1 MSSWLLVSY
10 RSEKSITSARS
21 GVLVKAA
28 MPMSTCPDWTAG
40 MMPSNAMST
49 TSSSTPRESAICCA
63 SHISQP
69 VKLASR
75 SLNSYGGYWASVP
88 TTSLPD
94 CWIFSSSVAGSALS
108 AGASSSAAGVSSAG
122 ASAAGVSVCA
132 GVSAA
137 GASVCAGVLAQP
149 ASRPVVSTTA
159 SRSDTII
166 LNVFFFM
173 IFLLAMYNACICVPY
188 THNYT
193 QAVQIVK
200 MEKYTTIGAYRVN
213 NCAI

>member
-10 RSEKSITSARS
+10 RSEKSISSARS

-108 AGASSSAAGVSSAG
+108 AGASSAAGVSSAG
-122 ASAAGVSVCA
+122 ASAAGASVCA

-137 GASVCAGVLAQP
+137 AGVSDWAGVPAQP
-149 ASRPVVSTTA
+149 ASKPVVSTTA

-193 QAVQIVK
+193 HVMQIVK
-200 MEKYTTIGAYRVN
+200 MEKYTTIGAYRMN